1 MKVSGSDLSDLR
13 RVNKNDQSCEVFQKD
28 QLNCSFEIVIDLNM
42 STTTIDPIDRLLDAA
57 QSGKT
62 LIKNRDVLHFT
73 HIPNQILHRDPEQ
86 EKITQSLLP
95 ILMESRPSNL
105 LVYGKPGTGKTLVI
119 KKVLSKIQTR
129 VEEGSFPIKLA
140 YTNAKQETTL
150 YGLLVSFGRQLGLG
164 SQKTNDDKMWLPS
177 TGLSIS
183 EVFNRILYT
192 LDKNETNAVF
202 VIDEIDYLAE
212 LIQKTGKDVLYQ
224 ITRANERLTTG
235 SLTLIG
241 VSNDLTFKE
250 RLDPRVISTLSEE
263 EIIFT
268 NYNLPQIREILDAR
282 IEVAFDQGV
291 ISNAALNL
299 CSAMAGR
306 ESGDARRALD
316 LLRVA
321 AEIAERSQAPTVT
334 EDHIRMA
341 SEKIEEN
348 KEVVALR
355 SYPLHEKLL
364 ILAIMKSSE
373 ISTGEVY
380 STYKNL
386 CKDIRQKELTQRRV
400 TQMLSE
406 IEMSGIISG
415 RIVHQGTHG
424 NTKKFRI
431 TVSPDMVKST
441 FKDEMILED
450 IL

>member
-1 MKVSGSDLSDLR
+1 
-13 RVNKNDQSCEVFQKD
+13 
-28 QLNCSFEIVIDLNM
+28 M

-119 KKVLSKIQTR
+119 KKVLSKIQKR

-164 SQKTNDDKMWLPS
+164 SQKTNDEKMWLPS

-183 EVFNRILYT
+183 EVFNRILYA

-282 IEVAFDQGV
+282 IEVAFDEGV
-291 ISNAALNL
+291 VSEAALNL

-321 AEIAERSQAPTVT
+321 SEIAERSQVPTVT
-334 EDHIRMA
+334 EDHIRLA

-364 ILAIMKSSE
+364 IMAIMKSSE

-386 CKDIRQKELTQRRV
+386 CKEIRQKELTQRRV

-441 FKDEMILED
+441 FKDEMLLED

>member
-1 MKVSGSDLSDLR
+1 
-13 RVNKNDQSCEVFQKD
+13 
-28 QLNCSFEIVIDLNM
+28 LNCDSEIINDLNM

-119 KKVLSKIQTR
+119 KKVLSKIQKR

-164 SQKTNDDKMWLPS
+164 SQKTNDDKMWLPN

-183 EVFNRILYT
+183 EVFNRILYA

-291 ISNAALNL
+291 VSEAALNL

-321 AEIAERSQAPTVT
+321 SEIAERSQVPTVT
-334 EDHIRMA
+334 EEHIRMA

-364 ILAIMKSSE
+364 IMAIMKSSE

-380 STYKNL
+380 STYKSL
-386 CKDIRQKELTQRRV
+386 CKEIRQKELTQRRV

-441 FKDEMILED
+441 FKDEMVLED

>member
-1 MKVSGSDLSDLR
+1 MKVSGNDPIDLR

-28 QLNCSFEIVIDLNM
+28 QLNCCFEIQYDLNM

-57 QSGKT
+57 QNGKT

-73 HIPNQILHRDPEQ
+73 FMPNQILHRDPEQ

-119 KKVLSKIQTR
+119 KKVLSKIQKR

-164 SQKTNDDKMWLPS
+164 SQKTNDEKMWLPS

-183 EVFNRILYT
+183 EVFNRILYV

-250 RLDPRVISTLSEE
+250 RLDPRVISSLSEE
-263 EIIFT
+263 EVIFT
-268 NYNLPQIREILDAR
+268 NYNLPQIKEILDAR
-282 IEVAFDQGV
+282 IEVAFEQNIVSD
-291 ISNAALNL
+291 AALNL

-321 AEIAERSQAPTVT
+321 AEIAERTQMPTVS

-341 SEKIEEN
+341 AEKIEEN

-406 IEMSGIISG
+406 IEMSGIIVG

-431 TVSPDMVKST
+431 TVSPDMVKTT
-441 FKDEMILED
+441 FKDEMLLQD

>member
-1 MKVSGSDLSDLR
+1 M
-13 RVNKNDQSCEVFQKD
+13 
-28 QLNCSFEIVIDLNM
+28 NCSSEIVNDLNM

-57 QSGKT
+57 QSGRT

-119 KKVLSKIQTR
+119 KKVLSKIQKR

-164 SQKTNDDKMWLPS
+164 SQKTNDEKMWLPS

-183 EVFNRILYT
+183 EVFNRILYV

-268 NYNLPQIREILDAR
+268 NYNLSQIRQILDAR
-282 IEVAFDQGV
+282 IEVAFNEGIV
-291 ISNAALNL
+291 SEAALNL

-321 AEIAERSQAPTVT
+321 AEIAERTQNPTVT
-334 EDHIRMA
+334 EEHIRMA
-341 SEKIEEN
+341 AEKIEEN

-364 ILAIMKSSE
+364 IMAIMKSAE

-386 CKDIRQKELTQRRV
+386 CKEIRQKELTQRRV

-424 NTKKFRI
+424 NTKKYKI
-431 TVSPDMVKST
+431 TISPDMVKST
-441 FKDEMILED
+441 FKDEMLLQD

>member
-1 MKVSGSDLSDLR
+1 
-13 RVNKNDQSCEVFQKD
+13 
-28 QLNCSFEIVIDLNM
+28 M
-42 STTTIDPIDRLLDAA
+42 STTVNDPVDRLLYAA

-62 LIKNRDVLHFT
+62 LIRYRDVLHFT
-73 HIPNQILHRDPEQ
+73 PIPETILHRDPQQ

-95 ILMESRPSNL
+95 ILMNSRPSNL

-119 KKVLSKIQTR
+119 KKVLSKVQKR
-129 VEEGSFPIKLA
+129 VEEGKFPIKLA

-150 YGLLVSFGRQLGLG
+150 YGLLVSFGRQLGLL
-164 SQKTNDDKMWLPS
+164 SQKTNNEKMWLPT

-183 EVFNRILYT
+183 EVFNRILYII
-192 LDKNETNAVF
+192 KKHEINAVF

-224 ITRANERLTTG
+224 ITRANERLETG

-250 RLDPRVISTLSEE
+250 RLDPRVISSLSEE
-263 EIIFT
+263 EIVFT
-268 NYNLPQIREILDAR
+268 NYDLDQIKHILHAR
-282 IEVAFDQGV
+282 IQMAFANGV
-291 ISNAALNL
+291 VSEATLNL
-299 CSAMAGR
+299 CSAMAAR
-306 ESGDARRALD
+306 ESGDARRAID

-321 AEIAERSQAPTVT
+321 AEIAERTQNDTISEEHVRNASQ
-334 EDHIRMA
+334 
-341 SEKIEEN
+341 KIEED
-348 KEVVALR
+348 KEIVALR

-364 ILAIMKSSE
+364 IMAIMKSSE

-380 STYKNL
+380 SAYKNL
-386 CKDIRQKELTQRRV
+386 CKDVGQKELTQRRT

-424 NTKKFRI
+424 NTKKFKTTI
-431 TVSPDMVKST
+431 PLDIIKNT
-441 FKDEMILED
+441 FKNEPILQD

>member
-1 MKVSGSDLSDLR
+1 
-13 RVNKNDQSCEVFQKD
+13 
-28 QLNCSFEIVIDLNM
+28 M

-57 QSGKT
+57 QNGKT

-73 HIPNQILHRDPEQ
+73 FMPNDILHRDPEQ
-86 EKITQSLLP
+86 RKSQSLLP

-119 KKVLSKIQTR
+119 KKYSQKFKKGLKRDHFQSNQ
-129 VEEGSFPIKLA
+129 A

-164 SQKTNDDKMWLPS
+164 SQKTNDEKMWLPS

-183 EVFNRILYT
+183 EVFNRIIYV
-192 LDKNETNAVF
+192 LDKNEVNAVF

-263 EIIFT
+263 EVIFT
-268 NYNLPQIREILDAR
+268 NYNLPQIKEILDAR
-282 IEVAFDQGV
+282 IEVAFEEGH
-291 ISNAALNL
+291 SLR
-299 CSAMAGR
+299 CSLEPLFCHGWR

-321 AEIAERSQAPTVT
+321 AEIAERNREPTVT
-334 EDHIRMA
+334 EEHI
-341 SEKIEEN
+341 EWQPK
-348 KEVVALR
+348 R
-355 SYPLHEKLL
+355 SRK
-364 ILAIMKSSE
+364 
-373 ISTGEVY
+373 
-380 STYKNL
+380 
-386 CKDIRQKELTQRRV
+386 
-400 TQMLSE
+400 
-406 IEMSGIISG
+406 
-415 RIVHQGTHG
+415 
-424 NTKKFRI
+424 TKR
-431 TVSPDMVKST
+431 
-441 FKDEMILED
+441 
-450 IL
+450 

>member
-1 MKVSGSDLSDLR
+1 
-13 RVNKNDQSCEVFQKD
+13 
-28 QLNCSFEIVIDLNM
+28 M
-42 STTTIDPIDRLLDAA
+42 STTVNDPVDRLLDAA

-62 LIKNRDVLHFT
+62 LIRNRDVLHFT
-73 HIPNQILHRDPEQ
+73 HIPETILHRDPEQ

-95 ILMESRPSNL
+95 ILMNSRPSNL

-119 KKVLSKIQTR
+119 KKVLSKVQKR
-129 VEEGSFPIKLA
+129 VEEGKFPIKLA

-150 YGLLVSFGRQLGLG
+150 YGLLVSFGRQLGLL
-164 SQKTNDDKMWLPS
+164 SQKTNNEKMWLPT

-183 EVFNRILYT
+183 EVFNRILYII
-192 LDKNETNAVF
+192 KKHEINAVF

-224 ITRANERLTTG
+224 ITRANERLETG

-250 RLDPRVISTLSEE
+250 RLDPRVISSLSEE
-263 EIIFT
+263 EIVFT
-268 NYNLPQIREILDAR
+268 NYDLDQIKHILHAR
-282 IEVAFDQGV
+282 IQMAFANGV
-291 ISNAALNL
+291 VSEATLNL
-299 CSAMAGR
+299 CSAMAAR
-306 ESGDARRALD
+306 ESGDARRAID

-321 AEIAERSQAPTVT
+321 AEIAERTQNDTISEEHVRNASQ
-334 EDHIRMA
+334 
-341 SEKIEEN
+341 KIEED

-364 ILAIMKSSE
+364 IMAIMKSSE

-380 STYKNL
+380 SAYKNL
-386 CKDIRQKELTQRRV
+386 CKDVGQKELTQRRT

-424 NTKKFRI
+424 NTKKFKTTI
-431 TVSPDMVKST
+431 PLDIIKNT
-441 FKDEMILED
+441 FKNEPILQD

>member
-1 MKVSGSDLSDLR
+1 MKVSGSDPIDLR
-13 RVNKNDQSCEVFQKD
+13 RVNKNDQSCEIFQKD
-28 QLNCSFEIVIDLNM
+28 QLNCCFEIVNDLNM

-57 QSGKT
+57 QNGKT

-73 HIPNQILHRDPEQ
+73 FMPNQILHRDPEQ

-119 KKVLSKIQTR
+119 KKVLSKIQKR
-129 VEEGSFPIKLA
+129 VEEGSFPIKLV

-164 SQKTNDDKMWLPS
+164 SQKTTDEKMWLPS

-183 EVFNRILYT
+183 EVFNRILHVIE
-192 LDKNETNAVF
+192 KNETNAVF

-224 ITRANERLTTG
+224 ITRANERLATG

-250 RLDPRVISTLSEE
+250 RLDPRVISSLSEE
-263 EIIFT
+263 EVVFT

-282 IEVAFDQGV
+282 IEVAFDEDIV
-291 ISNAALNL
+291 TDSALNL

-321 AEIAERSQAPTVT
+321 AEIAERSQMPTVT
-334 EDHIRMA
+334 EEHIRMA
-341 SEKIEEN
+341 AEKIEEN
-348 KEVVALR
+348 KEVIALR

-364 ILAIMKSSE
+364 ILAIMKASE

-380 STYKNL
+380 STYKSL

-406 IEMSGIISG
+406 IEMSGIITG

-431 TVSPDMVKST
+431 TVSPDMVKTT
-441 FKDEMILED
+441 FKDEMLLED

>member
-1 MKVSGSDLSDLR
+1 MKVSGSDPIDLR

-28 QLNCSFEIVIDLNM
+28 QLNCCFEIQYDLNM

-57 QSGKT
+57 QNGKT

-73 HIPNQILHRDPEQ
+73 FMPNQILHRDPEQ

-119 KKVLSKIQTR
+119 KKVLSKIQKR

-164 SQKTNDDKMWLPS
+164 SQKTNDEKMWLPS

-183 EVFNRILYT
+183 EVFNRILYV

-241 VSNDLTFKE
+241 VSNDLAFKE
-250 RLDPRVISTLSEE
+250 RLDPRVISSLSEE
-263 EIIFT
+263 EVIFT
-268 NYNLPQIREILDAR
+268 NYNLPQIKEILDAR
-282 IEVAFDQGV
+282 IEVAFEQNIVSD
-291 ISNAALNL
+291 AALNL

-321 AEIAERSQAPTVT
+321 AEIAERTQMPTVS

-341 SEKIEEN
+341 AEKIEEN
-348 KEVVALR
+348 KEVIALR

-406 IEMSGIISG
+406 IEMSGIITG

-431 TVSPDMVKST
+431 TVSPDMVKTT
-441 FKDEMILED
+441 FKDEMLLQD

>member
-1 MKVSGSDLSDLR
+1 
-13 RVNKNDQSCEVFQKD
+13 
-28 QLNCSFEIVIDLNM
+28 M

-119 KKVLSKIQTR
+119 KKVLSKIQKR

-150 YGLLVSFGRQLGLG
+150 YGLLVSFGRQLGLE

-183 EVFNRILYT
+183 EVFNRILYV

-268 NYNLPQIREILDAR
+268 NYNLSQIRQILDAR
-282 IEVAFDQGV
+282 IEIAFNEGIVSD
-291 ISNAALNL
+291 AALNL

-321 AEIAERSQAPTVT
+321 AEIAERTQNPTVT
-334 EDHIRMA
+334 EEHIRMA
-341 SEKIEEN
+341 AEKIEEN

-364 ILAIMKSSE
+364 IMAIMKSAE

-386 CKDIRQKELTQRRV
+386 CKEIRQKELTQRRV

-424 NTKKFRI
+424 NTKKYKI
-431 TVSPDMVKST
+431 TISPDMVKST
-441 FKDEMILED
+441 FKDEMLLQD

>member
-1 MKVSGSDLSDLR
+1 MKVSGSDPIDLR

-28 QLNCSFEIVIDLNM
+28 QLNCCFEIVNDLNM

-57 QSGKT
+57 QNGKT

-73 HIPNQILHRDPEQ
+73 FMPNDILHRDPEQ

-119 KKVLSKIQTR
+119 KKVLSKIQKR

-164 SQKTNDDKMWLPS
+164 SQKTNDEKMWLPS

-183 EVFNRILYT
+183 EVFNRIIHV
-192 LDKNETNAVF
+192 LDKNEVNAVF

-263 EIIFT
+263 EVIFT
-268 NYNLPQIREILDAR
+268 NYNLPQIKEILDAR
-282 IEVAFDQGV
+282 IEVAFEEGIVSD
-291 ISNAALNL
+291 AALNL

-306 ESGDARRALD
+306 ESGDQ
-316 LLRVA
+316 
-321 AEIAERSQAPTVT
+321 ESTVT
-334 EDHIRMA
+334 EEHIRMA
-341 SEKIEEN
+341 AEKIEEN

-406 IEMSGIISG
+406 IEMSGIIAG

-431 TVSPDMVKST
+431 TVSPDMVKTT
-441 FKDEMILED
+441 FKDEMLLQD

>member
-1 MKVSGSDLSDLR
+1 
-13 RVNKNDQSCEVFQKD
+13 
-28 QLNCSFEIVIDLNM
+28 M

-164 SQKTNDDKMWLPS
+164 GQKTNDEKMWLPS

-183 EVFNRILYT
+183 EVFNRILYA

-291 ISNAALNL
+291 ISDAALNL

-321 AEIAERSQAPTVT
+321 AEIAERSQVPTVT
-334 EDHIRMA
+334 EEHIRMA

>member
-1 MKVSGSDLSDLR
+1 MKVSGSDPIDLR

-28 QLNCSFEIVIDLNM
+28 QLNCCFEIVNDLNM

-57 QSGKT
+57 QNGKS

-73 HIPNQILHRDPEQ
+73 FMPNQILHRDPEQ

-119 KKVLSKIQTR
+119 KKVLSKIQKR
-129 VEEGSFPIKLA
+129 VEEGSFPIKLV

-164 SQKTNDDKMWLPS
+164 NQKTPDEKMWLPS

-183 EVFNRILYT
+183 EVFNRILHVIE
-192 LDKNETNAVF
+192 KNETNAVF

-250 RLDPRVISTLSEE
+250 RLDPRVISSLSEE
-263 EIIFT
+263 EVVFT

-282 IEVAFDQGV
+282 IEVAFDEHIV
-291 ISNAALNL
+291 TDSALNL

-321 AEIAERSQAPTVT
+321 AEIAERNQTPTVT
-334 EDHIRMA
+334 EEHIRMA
-341 SEKIEEN
+341 AEKIEEN
-348 KEVVALR
+348 KEVIALR

-406 IEMSGIISG
+406 IEMSGIITG

-431 TVSPDMVKST
+431 TVSPDMVKTT
-441 FKDEMILED
+441 FKDEMLLQD

>member
-1 MKVSGSDLSDLR
+1 MKVSGNDLIDLR
-13 RVNKNDQSCEVFQKD
+13 RVKKNDQFCKVFQKD
-28 QLNCSFEIVIDLNM
+28 QLNCCFETQYDLTM

-57 QSGKT
+57 QNGKT

-73 HIPNQILHRDPEQ
+73 FMPNQILHRDPEQ

-119 KKVLSKIQTR
+119 KKVLSKIQKR

-140 YTNAKQETTL
+140 YTNAKEETTL

-164 SQKTNDDKMWLPS
+164 SQKTNDEKMWLPS

-183 EVFNRILYT
+183 EVFNRILYVI
-192 LDKNETNAVF
+192 DKNETNAVF

-235 SLTLIG
+235 TLTLIG

-250 RLDPRVISTLSEE
+250 RLDPRVISSLSEE
-263 EIIFT
+263 EVVFT
-268 NYNLPQIREILDAR
+268 NYNLSQIREILNAR
-282 IEVAFDQGV
+282 IEVAFDEGIV
-291 ISNAALNL
+291 SDAALNL

-321 AEIAERSQAPTVT
+321 AEIAERNQTSTVM
-334 EDHIRMA
+334 EEHIRMA
-341 SEKIEEN
+341 AEKIEEN
-348 KEVVALR
+348 KEVIALR

-373 ISTGEVY
+373 ISTGEIY

-406 IEMSGIISG
+406 IEMSGIITG

-431 TVSPDMVKST
+431 TISSDMVKTT
-441 FKDEMILED
+441 FKDEMLLQD

>member
-1 MKVSGSDLSDLR
+1 
-13 RVNKNDQSCEVFQKD
+13 
-28 QLNCSFEIVIDLNM
+28 M

-119 KKVLSKIQTR
+119 KKVLSKIQKR

-164 SQKTNDDKMWLPS
+164 SQKTNDEKMWLPS

-183 EVFNRILYT
+183 EVFNRILYA

-282 IEVAFDQGV
+282 IEVAFDEGV
-291 ISNAALNL
+291 VSEAALNL

-321 AEIAERSQAPTVT
+321 SEIAERSQVPTVT

-364 ILAIMKSSE
+364 IMAIMKSSE

-386 CKDIRQKELTQRRV
+386 CKEIRQKELTQRRV

-441 FKDEMILED
+441 FKDEMLLQD

>member
-1 MKVSGSDLSDLR
+1 
-13 RVNKNDQSCEVFQKD
+13 
-28 QLNCSFEIVIDLNM
+28 M

-57 QSGKT
+57 QNGKT

-119 KKVLSKIQTR
+119 KKVLSKIQKR

-164 SQKTNDDKMWLPS
+164 SQKTNDEKMWLPN

-183 EVFNRILYT
+183 EVFNRILYA

-282 IEVAFDQGV
+282 IEVAFDDGV
-291 ISNAALNL
+291 VSEAALNL

-321 AEIAERSQAPTVT
+321 SEIAERSQVPTVT

-364 ILAIMKSSE
+364 IMAIMKSSE

-386 CKDIRQKELTQRRV
+386 CKEIRQKELTQRRV

-441 FKDEMILED
+441 FKDEMLLQD

>member
-1 MKVSGSDLSDLR
+1 
-13 RVNKNDQSCEVFQKD
+13 
-28 QLNCSFEIVIDLNM
+28 M

-57 QSGKT
+57 QNGKT

-73 HIPNQILHRDPEQ
+73 FMPNQILHRDPEQ

-119 KKVLSKIQTR
+119 KKVLSKIQKR

-164 SQKTNDDKMWLPS
+164 SQKTNDEKMWLPS

-183 EVFNRILYT
+183 EVFNRILYV
-192 LDKNETNAVF
+192 LDKHEINAVF

-268 NYNLPQIREILDAR
+268 NYDLSQIKEILNAR
-282 IEVAFDQGV
+282 ISIAFDQGIV
-291 ISNAALNL
+291 SDAALNL
-299 CSAMAGR
+299 CSAMAGL

-321 AEIAERSQAPTVT
+321 AEIAERNQLAGVS
-334 EDHIRMA
+334 EEHIRQA
-341 SEKIEEN
+341 AEKIEEN

-364 ILAIMKSSE
+364 ILSVMRSNE

-380 STYKNL
+380 TTYKSL
-386 CKDIRQKELTQRRV
+386 CKQTRQKELTQRRV
-400 TQMLSE
+400 TQMLSD
-406 IEMSGIISG
+406 IELSGIITG
-415 RIVHQGTHG
+415 RIVHQGSHG
-424 NTKKFRI
+424 NTKKYRI
-431 TVSPDMVKST
+431 TISSEMVKT
-441 FKDEMILED
+441 TLKDELLLQD

>member
-1 MKVSGSDLSDLR
+1 MP
-13 RVNKNDQSCEVFQKD
+13 ND
-28 QLNCSFEIVIDLNM
+28 
-42 STTTIDPIDRLLDAA
+42 
-57 QSGKT
+57 
-62 LIKNRDVLHFT
+62 
-73 HIPNQILHRDPEQ
+73 ILHRDPEQ

-119 KKVLSKIQTR
+119 KKVLSKIQKR

-164 SQKTNDDKMWLPS
+164 SQKTNDEKMWLPS

-183 EVFNRILYT
+183 EVFNRIIYV

-263 EIIFT
+263 EVIFT
-268 NYNLPQIREILDAR
+268 NYNLPQIKEILDAR
-282 IEVAFDQGV
+282 IEVAFEEGKV
-291 ISNAALNL
+291 SEAALNL

-321 AEIAERSQAPTVT
+321 AEIAERSQVSTVT
-334 EDHIRMA
+334 EEHIRMA
-341 SEKIEEN
+341 AEKIEEN

-364 ILAIMKSSE
+364 ILAIMKSAE

-406 IEMSGIISG
+406 IEMSGIITG

-424 NTKKFRI
+424 NTKKYRI
-431 TVSPDMVKST
+431 TVSPDMVKTT

>member
-1 MKVSGSDLSDLR
+1 
-13 RVNKNDQSCEVFQKD
+13 
-28 QLNCSFEIVIDLNM
+28 M

-73 HIPNQILHRDPEQ
+73 HIPEQILHRNPEQ
-86 EKITQSLLP
+86 EQITQSLLP
-95 ILMESRPSNL
+95 ILMDSRPSNL

-119 KKVLSKIQTR
+119 KKVLSKIQQR

-164 SQKTNDDKMWLPS
+164 NQKTNDDKMWLPN

-183 EVFNRILYT
+183 EVFNRILYV
-192 LDKNETNAVF
+192 LEKHEINAIF

-224 ITRANERLTTG
+224 ITRANERLNTG

-268 NYNLPQIREILDAR
+268 NYNLGQIKEILNAR
-282 IEVAFDQGV
+282 ISIAFEQGIV
-291 ISNAALNL
+291 SDAALNL

-321 AEIAERSQAPTVT
+321 AEIAERTQTSIVS

-341 SEKIEEN
+341 AEKIEEN
-348 KEVVALR
+348 KEMVALR

-364 ILAIMKSSE
+364 ILSVMKSSE

-380 STYKNL
+380 STYKSL
-386 CKDIRQKELTQRRV
+386 CKEIRQKELTQRRV

-406 IEMSGIISG
+406 IEMSGIITG

-431 TVSPDMVKST
+431 TVSSDMVKTT
-441 FKDEMILED
+441 FKDEMLLQD

>member
-1 MKVSGSDLSDLR
+1 
-13 RVNKNDQSCEVFQKD
+13 
-28 QLNCSFEIVIDLNM
+28 M

-57 QSGKT
+57 QSGNT

-164 SQKTNDDKMWLPS
+164 SQKTNDEKMWLPS

-183 EVFNRILYT
+183 EVFNRILYA

-380 STYKNL
+380 STYKSL

>member
-1 MKVSGSDLSDLR
+1 
-13 RVNKNDQSCEVFQKD
+13 
-28 QLNCSFEIVIDLNM
+28 M

-119 KKVLSKIQTR
+119 KKVLSKIQKR

-164 SQKTNDDKMWLPS
+164 SQKTNDEKMWLPN

-183 EVFNRILYT
+183 EVFNRILYA

-282 IEVAFDQGV
+282 IEVAFDEGV
-291 ISNAALNL
+291 VSEAALNL

-321 AEIAERSQAPTVT
+321 SEIAERSQVPTVT
-334 EDHIRMA
+334 EEHIRMA

-364 ILAIMKSSE
+364 IMAIMKSSE

-386 CKDIRQKELTQRRV
+386 CKEIRQKELTQRRV

-431 TVSPDMVKST
+431 TVSPDMVKTT
-441 FKDEMILED
+441 FKDEMLLQD

>member
-1 MKVSGSDLSDLR
+1 
-13 RVNKNDQSCEVFQKD
+13 
-28 QLNCSFEIVIDLNM
+28 M
-42 STTTIDPIDRLLDAA
+42 STSVNDPVDRLLDAA

-62 LIKNRDVLHFT
+62 LIRNRDVLHFT
-73 HIPNQILHRDPEQ
+73 HIPETILHRDPEQ

-95 ILMESRPSNL
+95 ILMNSRPSNL

-119 KKVLSKIQTR
+119 KKVLSKVQKR
-129 VEEGSFPIKLA
+129 VEEGKFPIKLA

-150 YGLLVSFGRQLGLG
+150 YGLLVSFGRQLGLL
-164 SQKTNDDKMWLPS
+164 SQKTNNEKMWLPT

-183 EVFNRILYT
+183 EVFNRILYII
-192 LDKNETNAVF
+192 KKHEINAVF

-224 ITRANERLTTG
+224 ITRANERLETG

-250 RLDPRVISTLSEE
+250 RLDPRVISSLSEE
-263 EIIFT
+263 EIVFT
-268 NYNLPQIREILDAR
+268 NYDLDQIKHILHAR
-282 IEVAFDQGV
+282 IQMAFANGV
-291 ISNAALNL
+291 VSEATLNL
-299 CSAMAGR
+299 CSAMAAR
-306 ESGDARRALD
+306 ESGDARRAID

-321 AEIAERSQAPTVT
+321 AEIAERTQNDTISEEHVRNASQ
-334 EDHIRMA
+334 
-341 SEKIEEN
+341 KIEED
-348 KEVVALR
+348 KEIVALR

-364 ILAIMKSSE
+364 IMAIMKSSE

-386 CKDIRQKELTQRRV
+386 CKDVGQKELTQRRT

-424 NTKKFRI
+424 NTKKFKTTI
-431 TVSPDMVKST
+431 PLDIIKNT
-441 FKDEMILED
+441 FKNEPILQD

>member
-1 MKVSGSDLSDLR
+1 
-13 RVNKNDQSCEVFQKD
+13 
-28 QLNCSFEIVIDLNM
+28 M

-119 KKVLSKIQTR
+119 KKVLSKIQKR

-164 SQKTNDDKMWLPS
+164 SQKTNDEKMWLPS

-183 EVFNRILYT
+183 EVFNRILYA

-291 ISNAALNL
+291 ISDAALNL

-321 AEIAERSQAPTVT
+321 AEIAERSQVPTVT
-334 EDHIRMA
+334 EEHIRMA

-431 TVSPDMVKST
+431 TVSPDMVKTT
-441 FKDEMILED
+441 FKDEMLLQD